1 MVFLYITFK
10 WASVAGHRHFFSE
23 ILLGQPMVRGHMDL
37 VAVVVVGLLA
47 AELALVLEHVWKVY
61 ALHVVDRI
69 AALRVH
75 FAANCAG
82 ITGFQFV

>member
-1 MVFLYITFK
+1 
-10 WASVAGHRHFFSE
+10 
-23 ILLGQPMVRGHMDL
+23 MVRGHMDL

-75 FAANCAG
+75 LAANCAG